1 MKKKTKINRYYI
13 LVVIFFLII
22 LPIFISY
29 NSINDFSFNIIST
42 VDVAEIYKFIL
53 PISFFFIVPFI
64 LLGLGNFYRDFE
76 IFLLLVLI
84 LLSFFVAF
92 LTENFTHV
100 ELLFKIVSPILT
112 LLGFEIF
119 FKKKLL
125 SIGKIDKFQVIK
137 KINLH
142 ITLIF
147 VIIFFI
153 TMISPLYLDKTYNWL
168 VNEIV
173 IYSYHQYYSLI
184 FIFLLGLLIINKQ
197 KYLFFLI
204 YILSFYQVN
213 PTTNDTFFLF
223 LILIGIYYI
232 INLLFSYQ
240 KKDLIYI
247 TKIFIIF
254 SFFSIILYPIIIF
267 YFYEELIKLDI
278 PVNISGR
285 FNHIFYFFKNVT
297 FLELLTPVRIY
308 SQISNKFYH
317 NEFIVITSALGIC
330 GSFLFY
336 FVMLKRILFINKY
349 YPQISFMLSL
359 YCLLSGI
366 VLTTNLHPYTFIISS
381 FFISYY
387 YVLSKFQSQKFVSS

>member
-1 MKKKTKINRYYI
+1 MEKQTIINRYYI
-13 LVVIFFLII
+13 LVIIFFLI
-22 LPIFISY
+22 LPPIFISY
-29 NSINDFSFNIIST
+29 NSINDFSFNEISKIDT
-42 VDVAEIYKFIL
+42 SENYKFTL

-64 LLGLGNFYRDFE
+64 LLGLVNFYKDFE
-76 IFLLLVLI
+76 ISSLLVLI
-84 LLSFFVAF
+84 LLSFAGAS
-92 LTENFTHV
+92 LDKDFTNLS
-100 ELLFKIVSPILT
+100 LLLKISCSILT

-125 SIGKIDKFQVIK
+125 PIKKMDKFQVIK
-137 KINLH
+137 KINFNF
-142 ITLIF
+142 TFIF

-168 VNEIV
+168 INEIV

-184 FIFLLGLLIINKQ
+184 FFFLLGLLIANKQ

-204 YILSFYQVN
+204 YFLSFYQVE
-213 PTTNDTFFLF
+213 PTTNDTFFF
-223 LILIGIYYI
+223 SLILIGIYYI
-232 INLLFSYQ
+232 INLLLSYQ
-240 KKDLIYI
+240 KKYIIYL

-254 SFFSIILYPIIIF
+254 TFFVIFLYPIFVFLF
-267 YFYEELIKLDI
+267 YQELIKLDI

-285 FNHIFYFFKNVT
+285 FNHIFYFFNNVT

-308 SQISNKFYH
+308 SEISSKFYH
-317 NEFIVITSALGIC
+317 NEFIVMTSSLGIC
-330 GSFLFY
+330 GALLFY
-336 FVMLKRILFINKY
+336 FVLLKRILFINKY
-349 YPQISFMLSL
+349 YPQISFMISL

-387 YVLSKFQSQKFVSS
+387 YVLSKFQSHKNL

>member
-1 MKKKTKINRYYI
+1 MKKKTNIDRYYI
-13 LVVIFFLII
+13 LAIIFFLIV

-29 NSINDFSFNIIST
+29 NSINNFSFTEISK
-42 VDVAEIYKFIL
+42 VDTSKLYKFTL

-64 LLGLGNFYRDFE
+64 LLGLVNFYRDFE
-76 IFLLLVLI
+76 ISSLLVLI
-84 LLSFFVAF
+84 LLSFSSTFF
-92 LTENFTHV
+92 GQDFENP
-100 ELLFKIVSPILT
+100 LLLLKISCSILT

-125 SIGKIDKFQVIK
+125 SIEKMEKFQVIK
-137 KINLH
+137 KINFNF
-142 ITLIF
+142 TFIF

-153 TMISPLYLDKTYNWL
+153 TIISPLYLDNTYNWL

-184 FIFLLGLLIINKQ
+184 FLLLLGLLIANKH

-204 YILSFYQVN
+204 YFLSFYQVK
-213 PTTNDTFFLF
+213 PTTNDTFFLS

-232 INLLFSYQ
+232 INLLLSYQ
-240 KKDLIYI
+240 KKYIIYL

-254 SFFSIILYPIIIF
+254 TFFVIFLYPIFVFLF
-267 YFYEELIKLDI
+267 YQELIKLDI

-285 FNHIFYFFKNVT
+285 FTNIFYFFNNVT
-297 FLELLTPVRIY
+297 FSELLTPVRIY
-308 SQISNKFYH
+308 SEISSKFYH
-317 NEFIVITSALGIC
+317 NEFIVITSSLGIC
-330 GSFLFY
+330 GALLFY
-336 FVMLKRILFINKY
+336 FVLLKRILFINKY
-349 YPQISFMLSL
+349 YPQISFIISL

-366 VLTTNLHPYTFIISS
+366 TLTTNLHPYTFIISS

-387 YVLSKFQSQKFVSS
+387 YVLSKFQSQ

>member
-13 LVVIFFLII
+13 VAVIFFLII

-42 VDVAEIYKFIL
+42 VDTPEIYKFVL
-53 PISFFFIVPFI
+53 PISLFFIVPFI

-76 IFLLLVLI
+76 IFLLLVLV
-84 LLSFFVAF
+84 LLSFFTAF
-92 LTENFTHV
+92 STEDFANIV
-100 ELLFKIVSPILT
+100 LLFKIVVSILT

-125 SIGKIDKFQVIK
+125 SIEKIDKFQVIK

-184 FIFLLGLLIINKQ
+184 FIFLLSLLIINKQ

-204 YILSFYQVN
+204 YFLSFYQVN

-232 INLLFSYQ
+232 INLLLSYQ
-240 KKDLIYI
+240 KENLIYL

-254 SFFSIILYPIIIF
+254 SFFLIFFYPIVIF
-267 YFYEELIKLDI
+267 CFYEDLNKLDI
-278 PVNISGR
+278 PANISGR
-285 FNHIFYFFKNVT
+285 FNHIYYFFNNVT

-308 SQISNKFYH
+308 SQIPSKFYH

-336 FVMLKRILFINKY
+336 FVLLKRILLINKY

-359 YCLLSGI
+359 YCLLSGF

-381 FFISYY
+381 FFISYF
-387 YVLSKFQSQKFVSS
+387 YVLSKFQSQKIYK